1 MRLLQWPSGGAEHP
15 PPETP
20 FSLSGYTCFSL
31 VHNCSPKHVQSYLS
45 EYPCAIPPECG
56 GSEYLLRIASLPD
69 APRWTA
75 VSWPRPASFFDMQ
88 MVTMGLHGQSKP
100 YAGEKFALFLALPDE
115 AHREDGPLLTLP
127 YKSGFHMEVRDQMLG
142 IFCQWEFLY
151 NIGRDNVTFRRFE
164 KSPNYTSYLCTPR
177 IGFQMKWMERL
188 EESRWL
194 EFPLFL
200 NNSVHCERNAP

>member
-1 MRLLQWPSGGAEHP
+1 MAQRRSGTSAARNSFFSQRIHLLFSGAQLFSQACTELFIGIPLRHSARVRRERISSPDCLASGRAPVDSGFLAPSRL
-15 PPETP
+15 
-20 FSLSGYTCFSL
+20 
-31 VHNCSPKHVQSYLS
+31 
-45 EYPCAIPPECG
+45 
-56 GSEYLLRIASLPD
+56 
-69 APRWTA
+69 
-75 VSWPRPASFFDMQ
+75 FFDMQ

-115 AHREDGPLLTLP
+115 AHREGGPLLTLP
-127 YKSGFHMEVRDQMLG
+127 YKSGFHLEVRDQMLG

-164 KSPNYTSYLCTPR
+164 RSPNYTSYLCTPR
-177 IGFQMKWMERL
+177 IGFRMKWMERL

-200 NNSVHCERNAP
+200 NNSVHCERNTP